1 MDEFSQRLKE
11 LRIENKMMQK
21 ELAAK
26 LGIKQATFS
35 AYESGKN
42 KPSLSIVVQ
51 LAEIFN
57 VSTDYLLGVPDIRY
71 CTKDEITFRN
81 IIAFY
86 IQTTNQENIIELNED
101 NMIISIRCNEL
112 LKQSVEVYKLY
123 QNKTL
128 KEEVYKYILKS
139 IYEQMREENNE

>member
-1 MDEFSQRLKE
+1 MDKFSQRLKE

-51 LAEIFN
+51 LAEILN

-71 CTKDEITFRN
+71 CTKDEMTFRN
-81 IIAFY
+81 IIAYY
-86 IQTTNQENIIELNED
+86 IQTTNQENILELNED